1 MNAYKRYKN
10 RLEQFL
16 QTENGK
22 RAIHFAYS
30 FGAAVVILG
39 AMFKLLY
46 LPYGNEMLFIGMV
59 TEVIV
64 FILSAFDTPV
74 RDYPWE
80 QVFPVLGNE
89 KNITESN
96 VEAAAAGLLHIPSG
110 THPGSSNTPNRTAE
124 YGNNADNLSNKS
136 KLSDACDQQ
145 LESLSRTLAGL
156 NSLYELQLK
165 GVSNQINSI
174 EQINKDLTR
183 LGSIYSG
190 TLPEGITIK
199 RETERMAAQL
209 VELNNAY
216 SRMLDAMTSIRNNPN
231 SRDPQ

>member
-10 RLEQFL
+10 RLERFL
-16 QTENGK
+16 QTEKGK

-80 QVFPVLGNE
+80 QVFPELGNE
-89 KNITESN
+89 KNRTEGN
-96 VEAAAAGLLHIPSG
+96 VGAVTTGVPYTSFG
-110 THPGSSNTPNRTAE
+110 TPNIPNRTEE
-124 YGNNADNLSNKS
+124 YSSSADNLSHLS
-136 KLSDACDQQ
+136 KLSDAYDKQ
-145 LESLSRTLAGL
+145 LESLNRTLAGL

-165 GVSNQINSI
+165 GVSSQISNI
-174 EQINKDLTR
+174 EQINKDLAR
-183 LGSIYSG
+183 LGLMYSD
-190 TLPEGITIK
+190 TLPEGNAIK

-209 VELNNAY
+209 SELNAAY
-216 SRMLDAMTSIRNNPN
+216 SRMLDAMTPLRNNPN

>member
-1 MNAYKRYKN
+1 MATCHP
-10 RLEQFL
+10 FCL
-16 QTENGK
+16 QLRGSSGDLGS
-22 RAIHFAYS
+22 HVQ
-30 FGAAVVILG
+30 AALP
-39 AMFKLLY
+39 
-46 LPYGNEMLFIGMV
+46 PYGNEMLFIGMV

-80 QVFPVLGNE
+80 QVFRYLE
-89 KNITESN
+89 MKNITESN

-156 NSLYELQLK
+156 NRLYELQLK